1 MFILLRNSKNG
12 NEMIFNNISGMKP
25 RILTLILLI
34 CCQNIFSQELVSSN
48 TDSYIA
54 NYKEDVY
61 IRTDRDIYIT
71 GERVWFKVYEMNGL
85 SKTPSNLSK
94 VIYVEL
100 LGQNNFP
107 LKQVKVK
114 NDNKSGSSGFV
125 LPDNMS
131 SGNYII
137 RAYTNW
143 MKNFS
148 TDQFFYKT
156 ISVINPF
163 ESIDHLKLPSNY
175 MGSDSARSIKDGL
188 SQALILDDKTK
199 PVYMLPVQNE
209 SKNNIRYSIS
219 LGKPDYSSREM
230 VKMEIIATDMAG
242 NPVETDFSV
251 SVAKSAVVNSSGS
264 TSFYCFNK
272 LNPEVSNNEKS
283 GYIPELEGQL
293 ISGYLRSKL
302 NDDPIRNEEISLSFV
317 GKTALCQFSK
327 TDEKGEF
334 KFAIKES
341 GQKEIVIQP
350 LSSDITGYYIELNQ
364 PFSNKFSKFKPV
376 DFYLDSSRID
386 AINKVIVGMQVNSI
400 YEPFKQKTADEYRPL
415 VPDFFG
421 KPESTI
427 KTADYIELTSLREI
441 VKEIIPNVYTLK
453 QNGKYDFKLVNKFK
467 GQPFESKPLVL
478 VDGVPVYD
486 FEKVL
491 GINSKEIERTD
502 VVNTRYFYSD
512 NVFDGIIS
520 FITKKGNLSV
530 LDFDNAIFRQVYDGC
545 QVHSDFYIPD
555 YSTDTLRKSH
565 IPDFRNTL
573 CWKPDLHT
581 DKNGKA
587 EVTFFTSDEAS
598 DFRIVV
604 EGISDDGKTGY
615 SSIPFAVK

>member
-272 LNPEVSNNEKS
+272 P
-283 GYIPELEGQL
+283 
-293 ISGYLRSKL
+293 
-302 NDDPIRNEEISLSFV
+302 SL
-317 GKTALCQFSK
+317 
-327 TDEKGEF
+327 
-334 KFAIKES
+334 
-341 GQKEIVIQP
+341 
-350 LSSDITGYYIELNQ
+350 
-364 PFSNKFSKFKPV
+364 
-376 DFYLDSSRID
+376 
-386 AINKVIVGMQVNSI
+386 
-400 YEPFKQKTADEYRPL
+400 
-415 VPDFFG
+415 
-421 KPESTI
+421 
-427 KTADYIELTSLREI
+427 
-441 VKEIIPNVYTLK
+441 
-453 QNGKYDFKLVNKFK
+453 
-467 GQPFESKPLVL
+467 
-478 VDGVPVYD
+478 
-486 FEKVL
+486 
-491 GINSKEIERTD
+491 
-502 VVNTRYFYSD
+502 
-512 NVFDGIIS
+512 
-520 FITKKGNLSV
+520 
-530 LDFDNAIFRQVYDGC
+530 
-545 QVHSDFYIPD
+545 
-555 YSTDTLRKSH
+555 
-565 IPDFRNTL
+565 
-573 CWKPDLHT
+573 
-581 DKNGKA
+581 
-587 EVTFFTSDEAS
+587 
-598 DFRIVV
+598 
-604 EGISDDGKTGY
+604 
-615 SSIPFAVK
+615 